1 MFNTPAILSLFI
13 PVATAATGILM
24 GWFLGR
30 KRANAETN
38 LLELQN
44 LQKLI
49 EIWQKMAKDIKEEY
63 ENLKEENKFL
73 ISQMSEL
80 EKKMDALKD
89 ENDKLLRA
97 LKEIKKQQGKQ

>member
-49 EIWQKMAKDIKEEY
+49 EICAA
-63 ENLKEENKFL
+63 F
-73 ISQMSEL
+73 
-80 EKKMDALKD
+80 
-89 ENDKLLRA
+89 
-97 LKEIKKQQGKQ
+97 